1 MKRAEYEWNRV
12 SLIRNGKSWF
22 PVMGEFHYSRYRKQ
36 DWKKELQKMKAGGID
51 IVASYVIWIHHEEE
65 EGSFLVGGNCDLAYF
80 LELIQELGMSMFL
93 RVGPW
98 IHGEVRNGGFPDWL
112 LKKEFT
118 ARSNDPRYFCEV
130 EKYYKK
136 IADIV
141 ENFLWK
147 NGGPI
152 IGIQIENEYHG
163 IPGMCKEEQNEH
175 MKELARIAKKV
186 GLDTPYYT
194 ATGWGDAATGGMV
207 PVMGGY
213 CEAPWDSRICE
224 IEASSNYVFTKE
236 RDDGRIGTDLSTGAG
251 CDFDSS
257 KFPFLLAELGGGVQ
271 VTAHRRPIV
280 SGKDIGGMSLTKIG
294 CGANLLGYYMYHG
307 GTNPLGKYS
316 TMQESKETGYPN
328 DLPVLNYDFMAPL
341 GQYGQVRE
349 SYYQIRRY
357 SMFLKDFGEELC
369 GMNTWL
375 PSGNSENPEDCRTL
389 RYAVRHN
396 GEKGYLFI
404 NNYQRRRVRKNFE
417 NLNISFM
424 IGTEEVTFEGLNI
437 ADGDYGFYPFG
448 MEIGEAVLKTALATP
463 LCRLQNEN
471 PVYVFY
477 SDTDPK
483 YEWITAPKSINQV
496 ITITDKEALYASKLI
511 LDQEYL
517 AVAEGILCTDQKE
530 SVWYECPEKECP
542 KIKIYPPLRA
552 VPQGIS
558 KVGTEGIWTVYEIT
572 EKPTEEEQR
581 ISVAYKGESAQCF
594 YEGKCIADD
603 FYNGEEWEIGHLEE
617 MDIEKLEFKINPFY
631 KKGTIFLEV
640 PEPEENQAEIMSKTV
655 KRVYT
660 YRLEI

>member
-1 MKRAEYEWNRV
+1 MKRAEYEWNCV
-12 SLIRNGKSWF
+12 SLIRNGKPWF

-65 EGSFLVGGNCDLAYF
+65 EGRFLIGGNCDLAYF
-80 LELIQELGMSMFL
+80 LGLIRELGMSMFL

-130 EKYYKK
+130 EKYYRK

-236 RDDGRIGTDLSTGAG
+236 RDDGRIGTDLATGAG

-357 SMFLKDFGEELC
+357 GMFLKDFGEELC

-417 NLNISFM
+417 NQNISFM

-483 YEWITAPKSINQV
+483 YEWITDPKSMNQV
-496 ITITDKEALYASKLI
+496 ITITNKEALYASKLI

-530 SVWYECPEKECP
+530 IVWYECPEKECP
-542 KIKIYPPLRA
+542 KIKIYPPLRE

-558 KVGTEGIWTVYEIT
+558 KVGAEGIWTVYEIT